1 MTSTKELHV
10 FLRGGLGNQLFQYS
24 TGLALSAAQG
34 RELVLRGDLLP
45 EVEDSIGGVSR
56 WPNQIIEFHY
66 SGTIQTESYQPLG
79 RTNWLGKLMQLMR
92 LVGDRLPSLVAKMG
106 WLASENGS
114 SSDPILQRPVR
125 LINSYSSSK
134 NLAFSNRDKL
144 RQEIGDIR
152 DPSQKFLE
160 LTSEIEMS
168 DTIAVH
174 LRQGDYL
181 NLSHIYGSSSLNFLK
196 VAIEELKHIGFEPNI
211 WLFTDTPESTPKD
224 VLDFLNPKRIIG
236 PEVLPRPLENLI
248 LMSRAKALIAA
259 NSSFSWWAALLTYG
273 GTPVIAPRI
282 AAAKVNN
289 FSIDLEPDENWRT
302 LNVS

>member
-1 MTSTKELHV
+1 MTSSKELHV

-24 TGLALSAAQG
+24 TGLALSAAQD

-56 WPNQIIEFHY
+56 WPNQISDFHY
-66 SGTIQTESYQPLG
+66 SGTIQTKSYQPLG
-79 RTNWLGKLMQLMR
+79 RTNWLGKSMQLMR
-92 LVGDRLPSLVAKMG
+92 LFGDKLPSLVAKMG

-114 SSDPILQRPVR
+114 SSDPSLQRPVR

-152 DPSQKFLE
+152 GPSQKFLE
-160 LTSEIEMS
+160 LTSEMQMS
-168 DTIAVH
+168 DVVAVH

-196 VAIEELKHIGFEPNI
+196 VAIEELKQIGFEPNI
-211 WLFTDTPESTPKD
+211 WLFTDTPDSTPKD
-224 VLDFLNPKRIIG
+224 VLDFLKPKKIIG
-236 PEVLPRPLENLI
+236 PEVLPRPIENMFL
-248 LMSRAKALIAA
+248 LSKAKALIAA
-259 NSSFSWWAALLTYG
+259 NSSFSWWAALLTSA

-282 AAAKVNN
+282 LDAKVNN
-289 FSIDLEPDENWRT
+289 FSMDLEPDENWRT

>member
-56 WPNQIIEFHY
+56 WPNQITEFHY
-66 SGTIQTESYQPLG
+66 SGTIQTKSYQPLG
-79 RTNWLGKLMQLMR
+79 RTNWLGKSMQIMR
-92 LVGDRLPSLVAKMG
+92 LVGDKLPSLVSKMG
-106 WLASENGS
+106 WLASENGN

-134 NLAFSNRDKL
+134 NLAFLNRDKL

-181 NLSHIYGSSSLNFLK
+181 NLSHIYGSSSLSFLK
-196 VAIEELKHIGFEPNI
+196 VAIDELKHIGFEPNI

-224 VLDFLNPKRIIG
+224 VLNFLNAKRIIG
-236 PEVLPRPLENLI
+236 PEELPRPLENLI

-289 FSIDLEPDENWRT
+289 FSIDSEPDDNWRT

>member
-56 WPNQIIEFHY
+56 WPNQITEFHY
-66 SGTIQTESYQPLG
+66 SGTIQTKSYQPLG
-79 RTNWLGKLMQLMR
+79 RTNWLGKSMQIMR
-92 LVGDRLPSLVAKMG
+92 LVGDKLPSLVSKMG

-114 SSDPILQRPVR
+114 SSDPILQQPVR

-134 NLAFSNRDKL
+134 NLAFLNRDKL

-181 NLSHIYGSSSLNFLK
+181 NLNHIYGSSSLSFLK
-196 VAIEELKHIGFEPNI
+196 VAIDELKHIGFEPNI

-224 VLDFLNPKRIIG
+224 VLNFLNPKRIIG
-236 PEVLPRPLENLI
+236 PEELPRPLENLI

-289 FSIDLEPDENWRT
+289 FSIDSEPDDNWRT

>member
-1 MTSTKELHV
+1 MTSSKELHV

-56 WPNQIIEFHY
+56 WPNQISDFHH
-66 SGTIQTESYQPLG
+66 SGTIQTKSYQPLG
-79 RTNWLGKLMQLMR
+79 RTNWLGKSMQLMR
-92 LVGDRLPSLVAKMG
+92 LVGDKLPSFVAKMG

-114 SSDPILQRPVR
+114 SSDPSLQRPVR

-152 DPSQKFLE
+152 GPSQKFLE
-160 LTSEIEMS
+160 LTSEMQMS
-168 DTIAVH
+168 DVVAVH

-196 VAIEELKHIGFEPNI
+196 VAIEELKQIGFEPNI
-211 WLFTDTPESTPKD
+211 WLFTDTPDSTPKD
-224 VLDFLNPKRIIG
+224 VLDFLKPKKIIG
-236 PEVLPRPLENLI
+236 PEVLPRPIENMFL
-248 LMSRAKALIAA
+248 LSKAKALIAA
-259 NSSFSWWAALLTYG
+259 NSSFSWWAALLTSA
-273 GTPVIAPRI
+273 GTPVVAPRI
-282 AAAKVNN
+282 LDAKVNN
-289 FSIDLEPDENWRT
+289 FSMDLEPDENWKT